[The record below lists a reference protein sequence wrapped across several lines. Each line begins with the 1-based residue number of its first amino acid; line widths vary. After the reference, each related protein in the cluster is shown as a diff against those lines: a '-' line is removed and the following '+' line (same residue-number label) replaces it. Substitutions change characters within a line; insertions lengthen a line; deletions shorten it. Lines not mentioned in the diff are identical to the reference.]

1 MNRAEVPI
9 TMRVIDQQLERHMNS
24 RIVKLALAASLATAF
39 AVPVFAQTTAPVPN
53 PTASDV
59 QRNVNQQQRIEDGLK
74 SGQLNTRE
82 AGKLER
88 GEAKVEKMEANAAK
102 NGTVSAREQRR
113 ITAAQNRESKA
124 IYNQK
129 HDAQVGN
136 PASASSQRMQADV
149 QRNLNQQQRIEQGVQ
164 SGQLKNGEVAALERG
179 QSRVDRAT
187 SRAAADGHVGAGEQ
201 ARIQT
206 REDRQSA
213 RIYRK
218 KHNAVVPG

>member
-1 MNRAEVPI
+1 
-9 TMRVIDQQLERHMNS
+9 MNS
-24 RIVKLALAASLATAF
+24 RIVKLGLAAALATAF
-39 AVPVFAQTTAPVPN
+39 AAPVFAQTGAPTTT
-53 PTASDV
+53 PTATEV

-74 SGQLNTRE
+74 TGQLNTRE

-88 GEAKVEKMEANAAK
+88 GESKVEKMQANAEK
-102 NGTVSAREQRR
+102 NGTVSPREQAR
-113 ITAAQNRESKA
+113 IDAAQNRESKA

-136 PASASSQRMQADV
+136 PTSASSQRMQGDV

-164 SGQLKNGEVAALERG
+164 SGELKTGEVAKLERG
-179 QSRVDRAT
+179 QSKVDRSTA
-187 SRAAADGHVGAGEQ
+187 RAAADGHVGANEQ

-206 REDRQSA
+206 REDRQNA

-218 KHNAVVPG
+218 KHNAVVNG

>member
-1 MNRAEVPI
+1 
-9 TMRVIDQQLERHMNS
+9 MNS
-24 RIVKLALAASLATAF
+24 RIVKLGLAAALATAF
-39 AVPVFAQTTAPVPN
+39 AAPTFAQTAASPVPS
-53 PTASDV
+53 TASDV

-74 SGQLNTRE
+74 TGQLNTRE

-88 GEAKVEKMEANAAK
+88 GEAKVEKMEANAEK
-102 NGTVSAREQRR
+102 NGTVSAREQAR
-113 ITAAQNRESKA
+113 INSAQNRESKA

-136 PASASSQRMQADV
+136 PTSASSQRMQGDV

-164 SGQLKNGEVAALERG
+164 SDELKNREVAKLERG
-179 QSRVDRAT
+179 QSKVDRSTA
-187 SRAAADGHVGAGEQ
+187 RAAADGHVGANEQ

-218 KHNAVVPG
+218 KHNAVVNG